1 MPTPPSVGFCNNV
14 ADGLAQVLSDGVQ
27 VEVGRAQAQ
36 VLKKDLVQVII
47 VVLAGVDQDL
57 VKVDIAL
64 FDNGRQ
70 PDNFRS
76 GTDDG
81 HEFEFV
87 HIAPLF

>member
-1 MPTPPSVGFCNNV
+1 MLFRS
-14 ADGLAQVLSDGVQ
+14 
-27 VEVGRAQAQ
+27 EVGRTQAQ

-76 GTDDG
+76 GTDRC
-81 HEFEFV
+81 V
-87 HIAPLF
+87 